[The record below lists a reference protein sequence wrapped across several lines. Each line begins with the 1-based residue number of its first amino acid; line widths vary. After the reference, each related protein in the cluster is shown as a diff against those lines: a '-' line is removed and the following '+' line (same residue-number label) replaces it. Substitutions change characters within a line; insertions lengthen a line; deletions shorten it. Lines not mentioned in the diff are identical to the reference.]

1 MSRTCLRLAPALV
14 LILATPSWAQF
25 GRLGD
30 AARRVAEAAKKPAES
45 KPEAANEAKE
55 KEAPPPEAASQ
66 PAAPSGA
73 AASAP
78 TFQAYSKYDFVPGE
92 KVVAIDDFAQDAI
105 GDFPARWNT
114 DGSGEVVTVEGR
126 TGHWLKITQPGFF
139 TPEFITDLP
148 DNFTLE
154 FDLSVP
160 PTFEGRALVVA
171 LVQLENV
178 KRPADWSTAPNF
190 FQFTT
195 LPEPTG
201 GASDMVSRQDG
212 NSGTANQAQTAQ
224 LAAKDGRPIHISVWR
239 QRQRVRVYMNQEK
252 VWDVPRGLTTST
264 KLNSLVFSVPEVD
277 GANTYYLTNLR
288 IATGAPDTRNKILT
302 EGKWVSHGILFD
314 VNSDRIKPES
324 YGSLKEIA
332 GVLVENKDLKVQ
344 IVGHTDSDGEDAANL
359 DLSKRRAASVKASLT
374 REFSIDTGRMDTDG
388 KGEGQPVDSNNT
400 PAGKANN
407 RRVEFIRK

>member
-1 MSRTCLRLAPALV
+1 MRICLAAVFFLTLAA
-14 LILATPSWAQF
+14 PSWAQL

-30 AARRVAEAAKKPAES
+30 AARRAADAVKKPAES
-45 KPEAANEAKE
+45 KPEAANDAKD
-55 KEAPPPEAASQ
+55 KETPLPEAASQ
-66 PAAPSGA
+66 PAAPSA
-73 AASAP
+73 TATAP
-78 TFQAYSKYDFVPGE
+78 SFQSYSKYDFVPGE
-92 KVVAIDDFAQDAI
+92 KVVSVDDFAQDAI

-114 DGSGEVVTVEGR
+114 DGSGEVVTLEGR
-126 TGHWLKITQPGFF
+126 IGRWLKITQPGFF
-139 TPEFITDLP
+139 TPEFVTDLP

-154 FDLSVP
+154 FDLTVP

-178 KRPADWSTAPNF
+178 KRPADWSTAPNS

-201 GASDMVSRQDG
+201 GASDMFSRQDG
-212 NSGTANQAQTAQ
+212 TSGTANQAQTAQ

-252 VWDVPRGLTTST
+252 VWDAPRGLTTST

-277 GANTYYLTNLR
+277 GANTYFLTNLR

-302 EGKWVSHGILFD
+302 EGNWVSHGILFD

-332 GVLVENKDLKVQ
+332 GVLTENAELRVQ
-344 IVGHTDSDGEDAANL
+344 VVGHTDSDGDEAANL
-359 DLSKRRAASVKASLT
+359 DLSKRRAASVRAALT
-374 REFSIDTGRMDTDG
+374 KEFAIDAGRMDTDG
-388 KGEGQPVDSNNT
+388 KGESQPVDSNNT

-407 RRVEFIRK
+407 RRVEFIKK